1 MTGGA
6 FGSILAQVFHLTAA
20 ERKTLLVAGAA
31 SGMSA
36 VFATPIAATSL
47 AVAQFYPGSDRV
59 GRSVALA
66 LLLWV
71 PGVPDARFFGLPAAV
86 SFCED
91 EKMIRKTTNIQAAL
105 RRHLFLTIG
114 ATAALT
120 AWMTPA
126 SAQAQNGRWDRL
138 TNQPTFMCDTALL
151 LTDGRV
157 MVHQYGDPNHNGQ
170 GMNNWWALTPDANG
184 SYLNGTWSQLASMSS
199 SYGPL
204 YFASAVLPDGRV
216 IVEGGEYNF
225 LIGVETNQGAIYNPV
240 TNIWTTVNP
249 PVGWSQIGDAPG
261 AVLDN
266 GTFTIGDIFSRRQV
280 LFNATTL
287 TWTTTGTGKVDNF
300 SEEGFCKLPSGKL
313 LLVDT
318 ANATNS
324 ELYDPATGQWTSAG
338 STIVRLPDPSS
349 LEIGPHIQRP
359 NGTSV
364 AFGGTVHNAIY
375 TFSTGTWTAATD
387 FPNGNDMADAPC
399 AVLPNG
405 NVLVATSPGIF
416 QTPVTFFTFDGTTF
430 TQAPA
435 TQTSGSLTSYQER
448 FLLLPTGQVLS
459 VVADGLHIDAEL
471 FTGTGRPDPAWR
483 PNITSV
489 PTTLTRGTSV
499 QISGTQFNGLSVGS
513 DYGDDCTNAT
523 NYPIVRL
530 TNGATRHVF
539 YARTHDHST
548 MGIATGNT
556 IVSTTMD
563 IPSNMETGPSRIEVI
578 ANGIPSRPRLVTVQ

>member
-1 MTGGA
+1 MMKKMT
-6 FGSILAQVFHLTAA
+6 
-20 ERKTLLVAGAA
+20 KTKEK
-31 SGMSA
+31 
-36 VFATPIAATSL
+36 IAATFPRFVTSL
-47 AVAQFYPGSDRV
+47 IV
-59 GRSVALA
+59 GATTIVT
-66 LLLWV
+66 LWV
-71 PGVPDARFFGLPAAV
+71 IAETVHGQRFEISG
-86 SFCED
+86 SE
-91 EKMIRKTTNIQAAL
+91 Q
-105 RRHLFLTIG
+105 
-114 ATAALT
+114 
-120 AWMTPA
+120 PA
-126 SAQAQNGRWDRL
+126 SGRWTRL
-138 TNQPTFMCDTALL
+138 TNQPTFLCDTALL

-170 GMNNWWALTPDANG
+170 GMNNWWALTPDTNG

-199 SYGPL
+199 NYGPL

-225 LIGVETNQGAIYNPV
+225 LIATETNQGAIYNPV
-240 TNIWTTVNP
+240 TNTWTTVNP

-287 TWTTTGTGKVDNF
+287 TWTTTGTGKADNF
-300 SEEGFCKLPSGKL
+300 SEEGFCKLPSGRL

-318 ANATNS
+318 ANGTNS
-324 ELYDPATGQWTSAG
+324 ELYDPATGLWSSAG
-338 STIVRLPDPSS
+338 STVVRLPDAGS

-375 TFSTGTWTAATD
+375 NFATGTWSATSD
-387 FPNGNDMADAPC
+387 FPGGNDMADAPC
-399 AVLPNG
+399 ALLPSG
-405 NVLVATSPGIF
+405 DVLVATSPGIF

-435 TQTSGSLTSYQER
+435 TQTSAALTSYQER

-459 VVADGLHIDAEL
+459 LVADGIHIDAEL
-471 FTGTGRPDPAWR
+471 FTSSGRPDPTWR

-489 PTTLTRGTSV
+489 PATLTRGTTV

-523 NYPIVRL
+523 NYPIVRI
-530 TNGATRHVF
+530 TNLATRHVF

-548 MGIATGNT
+548 MAIATGST
-556 IVSTTMD
+556 IVSTMVD
-563 IPSNMETGPSRIEVI
+563 VPANAETGSSRIEVV
-578 ANGIPSRPRLVTVQ
+578 ANGIASRAKPVTIQ

>member
-1 MTGGA
+1 MRNNK
-6 FGSILAQVFHLTAA
+6 SN
-20 ERKTLLVAGAA
+20 
-31 SGMSA
+31 
-36 VFATPIAATSL
+36 
-47 AVAQFYPGSDRV
+47 
-59 GRSVALA
+59 
-66 LLLWV
+66 
-71 PGVPDARFFGLPAAV
+71 
-86 SFCED
+86 
-91 EKMIRKTTNIQAAL
+91 IRAAL
-105 RRHLFLTIG
+105 RRPGTSLIG
-114 ATAALT
+114 WAAAIVTLWVIAGTAHGQSFE
-120 AWMTPA
+120 MSG
-126 SAQAQNGRWDRL
+126 SAQPAAGRWTRL
-138 TNQPTFMCDTALL
+138 ANQPTVLCDTALL

-204 YFASAVLPDGRV
+204 YFASAVLADGRV

-225 LIGVETNQGAIYNPV
+225 LSLVETNQGAIYDPM
-240 TNIWTTVNP
+240 TDAWTPVNP

-261 AVLDN
+261 AVLDD
-266 GTFTIGDIFSRRQV
+266 GTFTMGNIFARTQV

-287 TWTTTGTGKVDNF
+287 TWTPTGTGKADNY

-318 ANATNS
+318 ASATNS

-338 STIVRLPDPSS
+338 STMVKLPDAGS

-375 TFSTGTWTAATD
+375 NFSTGTWTATTD

-435 TQTSGSLTSYQER
+435 TQTSASLTSYQER

-459 VVADGLHIDAEL
+459 LVADGIHIDAEL
-471 FTGTGRPDPAWR
+471 FTSSGGPDPAWR
-483 PNITSV
+483 PTITSV
-489 PTTLTRGTSV
+489 PATLTRGTTV

-523 NYPIVRL
+523 NYPIVRI
-530 TNGATRHVF
+530 TNSATGHVF
-539 YARTHDHST
+539 YARTHGHSA
-548 MGIATGNT
+548 MAIATGST
-556 IVSTTMD
+556 IVSTMVD
-563 IPSNMETGPSRIEVI
+563 VPANAETGSSRFEVV
-578 ANGIPSRPRLVTVQ
+578 ANGIASRGKRVTIQ

>member
-1 MTGGA
+1 MTQNKA
-6 FGSILAQVFHLTAA
+6 KIPAA
-20 ERKTLLVAGAA
+20 LGRLRIALFGAA
-31 SGMSA
+31 
-36 VFATPIAATSL
+36 AAIVTL
-47 AVAQFYPGSDRV
+47 WAVAETAQGQALEISGSEQ
-59 GRSVALA
+59 
-66 LLLWV
+66 
-71 PGVPDARFFGLPAAV
+71 PAA
-86 SFCED
+86 
-91 EKMIRKTTNIQAAL
+91 
-105 RRHLFLTIG
+105 
-114 ATAALT
+114 
-120 AWMTPA
+120 
-126 SAQAQNGRWDRL
+126 GRWQRL
-138 TNQPTFMCDTALL
+138 VNQPTVLCDTALL

-157 MVHQYGDPNHNGQ
+157 MLHQYGDPNHNGR

-240 TNIWTTVNP
+240 TNTWTSVNP

-266 GTFTIGDIFSRRQV
+266 GTFTMGNIFSRSQV

-287 TWTTTGTGKVDNF
+287 TWTTTGTGKADNY
-300 SEEGFCKLPSGKL
+300 SEEGFCKLPNGKL

-318 ANATNS
+318 SNGTNS
-324 ELYDPATGQWTSAG
+324 ELYDPATGQWSSAG
-338 STIVRLPDPSS
+338 STIVRLPDAGS

-375 TFSTGTWTAATD
+375 NFSTGTWSATTD

-435 TQTSGSLTSYQER
+435 TQTSASLTSYQER

-459 VVADGLHIDAEL
+459 VVADGIHIDAEL
-471 FTGTGRPDPAWR
+471 FTGPGRPDPAWR

-489 PTTLTRGTSV
+489 PATLTRGTTV
-499 QISGTQFNGLSVGS
+499 QISGTQFNGLSAGS

-523 NYPIVRL
+523 NYPIVRI
-530 TNGATRHVF
+530 TNAATRHVF

-548 MGIATGNT
+548 MAIATGST
-556 IVSTTMD
+556 IVSTMVD
-563 IPSNMETGPSRIEVI
+563 VPANAETGSSNIEVV
-578 ANGIPSRPRLVTVQ
+578 ANGIASRPRRVTIQ

>member
-1 MTGGA
+1 MTKN
-6 FGSILAQVFHLTAA
+6 
-20 ERKTLLVAGAA
+20 KTKI
-31 SGMSA
+31 
-36 VFATPIAATSL
+36 P
-47 AVAQFYPGSDRV
+47 
-59 GRSVALA
+59 
-66 LLLWV
+66 
-71 PGVPDARFFGLPAAV
+71 
-86 SFCED
+86 
-91 EKMIRKTTNIQAAL
+91 AAL
-105 RRHLFLTIG
+105 RRFGISFIG
-114 ATAALT
+114 GAAAIVTLWAVTGTAYAQSFEISGSEQ
-120 AWMTPA
+120 PA
-126 SAQAQNGRWDRL
+126 ANRWTRL
-138 TNQPTFMCDTALL
+138 INQPTFLCDTALL

-184 SYLNGTWSQLASMSS
+184 SYVNGTWSQLASMSS

-225 LIGVETNQGAIYNPV
+225 LIGVETNQGSIYNAV
-240 TNIWTTVNP
+240 TNTWTAVNP

-266 GTFTIGDIFSRRQV
+266 GTFTIGNIFSRTQV

-287 TWTTTGTGKVDNF
+287 TWTPTGTGKADNF

-318 ANATNS
+318 SNATNS
-324 ELYDPATGQWTSAG
+324 ELYDPATGQWTTAG

-349 LEIGPHIQRP
+349 FEIGPHIQRP

-375 TFSTGTWTAATD
+375 DFATGTWSSTSD

-405 NVLVATSPGIF
+405 DVLVATSPGIF
-416 QTPVTFFTFDGTTF
+416 QTPVTFFTFNGTTF

-435 TQTSGSLTSYQER
+435 TQTSASLTSYQER

-459 VVADGLHIDAEL
+459 LVADGIHIDAEV
-471 FTGTGRPDPAWR
+471 FTSNGHPDPTWR

-489 PTTLTRGTSV
+489 PATLTRGVTV

-523 NYPIVRL
+523 NYPIVRI
-530 TNGATRHVF
+530 TNTATGHVF

-548 MGIATGNT
+548 MAIATGST
-556 IVSTTMD
+556 VVSTMVD
-563 IPSNMETGPSRIEVI
+563 VPANAETGASSIAVV
-578 ANGIPSRPRLVTVQ
+578 ANGIASRPKRVTIQ